1 MYIHHGAVGAIIGNR
16 GANIHMIKQLSQ
28 AQVTVDTQS
37 DHQVGHF
44 YPSNHPFNSSL
55 PFNQYHI

>member
-1 MYIHHGAVGAIIGNR
+1 MVQETTYMYIHHGAVGAIIGNR

-37 DHQVGHF
+37 DHQVH
-44 YPSNHPFNSSL
+44 
-55 PFNQYHI
+55 